1 MYTASRALLDALVG
15 HGVSHLFVNFGSD
28 HAALI
33 EAILEARELGEA
45 VPNVITCPNEMVA
58 LSAAHGFWL
67 ASGVAQAVL
76 VHVECG
82 TQALAGAVHSAD
94 KGRAPVLIFAGMSPV
109 TLHGEL
115 KGSRNEF
122 AMWLQDVHDQRGIV
136 RGYMRYDNEVRT
148 GHNMKE
154 LVHRAFQFAM
164 SDPKGPVYLMAPRE
178 VLEQEVARTPEDAA
192 LWRPIEP
199 TALSAAGVEEIGK
212 ALLNAERPLVVT
224 SYLGRNPAAVASLV
238 ALCEKLGVGVHEA
251 CPSAMNFPHDN
262 PLYQGNQWN
271 QPYQCEALAA
281 ADLILV
287 IDSDVPWIPNNS
299 KPSPDA
305 CILHIDIDPLKQQM
319 PHWRIAA
326 TRSFRADAET
336 ALRQLLG
343 WLEQSNLDEAKSAA
357 NREFWVDLNAKRA
370 RQLAELELMP
380 DEIITSEYAVS
391 RFRRFLDSDMI
402 VVNEAISNY
411 HVVFDH
417 LAVSQPGQIHAS
429 NSGSLG
435 WNGGA
440 ALGMKLARPEATP
453 VVFTGDG
460 SFMFSLPETVHWMS
474 RKFDAPFLT
483 VLFNNRGWKSPK
495 SSTLA
500 MYPAGRAS
508 KLPQFDTSFEPA
520 PDYGGIAAAAG
531 GSWAIRVEDP
541 REIDNAYKEALR
553 IVREEKR
560 SAVIE
565 LVLAHH

>member
-1 MYTASRALLDALVG
+1 MYTASRALLDALVQ

-33 EAILEARELGEA
+33 EAILEAHESGEA
-45 VPNVITCPNEMVA
+45 IPEIVTCPNEMVA

-67 ASGVAQAVL
+67 ASGVPQAVL

-82 TQALAGAVHSAD
+82 TQALAGAVHTAD

-178 VLEQEVARTPEDAA
+178 VLEQEVAVHADDAA

-199 TALSAAGVEEIGK
+199 AALPISGVEEIGR
-212 ALLNAERPLVVT
+212 ALLEAERPLVVT
-224 SYLGRNPAAVASLV
+224 SYIGRNPTAVAPLID
-238 ALCEKLGVGVHEA
+238 LCKRIGIGVHEA

-271 QPYQCEALAA
+271 QPVQNEALAE
-281 ADLILV
+281 ADVVLV

-299 KPSPDA
+299 RPASGA
-305 CILHIDIDPLKQQM
+305 RILHIDIDPLKQQM

-326 TRSFRADAET
+326 ARSYRADAET
-336 ALRQLLG
+336 ALLQLNG
-343 WLEQSNLDEAKSAA
+343 WLDSVEIDLAKVSSRSA
-357 NREFWVDLNAKRA
+357 FWQGVNAKRIERLAVLEA
-370 RQLAELELMP
+370 RPEGYL
-380 DEIITSEYAVS
+380 TSEYAVS
-391 RFRRFLDSDMI
+391 RFQRLLDDDMI
-402 VVNEAISNY
+402 VFNEGISNY

-417 LAVSQPGQIHAS
+417 LAVSKPGRIHTS
-429 NSGSLG
+429 GSGSLG

-440 ALGMKLARPEATP
+440 ALGAKLARPDLTP

-460 SFMFSLPETVHWMS
+460 SYMFSIPETVHWMS
-474 RKFDAPFLT
+474 RKYDAPFLT
-483 VLFNNRGWKSPK
+483 VIFNNRGWKSPK
-495 SSTLA
+495 LSTLA
-500 MYPAGRAS
+500 LYPEGRAS
-508 KLPQFDTSFEPA
+508 QLARLDTSFEPA
-520 PDYGGIAAAAG
+520 PDYGGIAVAAG
-531 GSWAIRVEDP
+531 GSWTVR
-541 REIDNAYKEALR
+541 IDTPDDLDAAFAEALR
-553 IVREEKR
+553 VVREDRR
-560 SAVIE
+560 SAIVE